1 MNIRERNWRIGMTDK
16 QDINITVKIQG
27 LGFIFWI
34 MIVMLAFALGFA
46 TSSVLDLIDM
56 VWRYAPC

>member
-1 MNIRERNWRIGMTDK
+1 MNIRERNWRIGMNDK

-27 LGFIFWI
+27 LSFVFWI

-46 TSSVLDLIDM
+46 TSSVLDLIDV

>member
-1 MNIRERNWRIGMTDK
+1 MTDK